1 VTTRQSEWSF
11 TASLVA
17 AALCIPAA
25 AGVVLLA
32 GKASATADED
42 NARHGALS
50 AAARIARDV
59 LSYDYRTIDGDISR
73 ARAETTGEF
82 ARQYASAVD
91 GLSAQ
96 AKQTQAIVQARVRDT
111 GIVSATPDR
120 VVVLVFT
127 DQVSILR
134 APGAATPTTR
144 VIPGTVQ
151 LTLNKVGD
159 RWRVSQLSAVQ
170 TGPAASGAG

>member
-1 VTTRQSEWSF
+1 VSARHRHHAT
-11 TASLVA
+11 TASVVA
-17 AALCIPAA
+17 AALCLPASV
-25 AGVVLLA
+25 GVVLLA
-32 GKASATADED
+32 GRASATADED

-59 LSYDYRTIDGDISR
+59 LSYDYRTIDSDITR

-82 ARQYASAVD
+82 ARQYATAVD
-91 GLSAQ
+91 DLRSQ

-111 GIVSATPDR
+111 GIVTASADR

-127 DQVSILR
+127 DQVSITR
-134 APGAATPTTR
+134 DPGAATPTTR

-151 LTLNKVGD
+151 LTLSKVGD
-159 RWRVSQLSAVQ
+159 RWRISQLSAVQ
-170 TGPAASGAG
+170 TGSGAG